1 MHDTY
6 PRFLEE
12 ELDEIT
18 PEEALFHVIPVP
30 LEQTVSYGGGT
41 GKGPSAILRA
51 SSQLEL
57 YDGVSNPSEHGIWT
71 APPVETE
78 GPLSD
83 VVGRIKGV
91 VERSFALGKLPVLL
105 GGEHTVTVGALE
117 ACRAAFGEIG
127 IVQIDAHAD
136 LRDTY
141 EGTPYSH
148 ACVMRRACDMGH
160 TVFQA
165 GIRSLSLPEVA
176 FRKSHP
182 VHYLDARDIA
192 KHGIPEQ
199 MLPDGF
205 PERIWLT
212 IDVDGLDAS
221 VMPATGT
228 PEPGGITWYQCH
240 EIIEKAVSG
249 RRVAGFDVVE
259 LAPVKGLHFPD
270 FTAARLVYDTMGF
283 VSRSA
288 IKESL

>member
-1 MHDTY
+1 MQNKY

-12 ELDEIT
+12 ELDEIA

-41 GKGPSAILRA
+41 GMGPSAILRA
-51 SSQLEL
+51 SSQLEV

-71 APPVETE
+71 AKPVETD
-78 GPLSD
+78 GPLEE
-83 VVGRIKGV
+83 VVRRIEDAVALSMSMGRM
-91 VERSFALGKLPVLL
+91 PVLL
-105 GGEHTVTVGALE
+105 GGEHTVTVGALK
-117 ACRAAFGEIG
+117 ACRAAFGEVG

-148 ACVMRRACDMGH
+148 ACVMKRACDMGH
-160 TVFQA
+160 PVFQA

-176 FRKSHP
+176 FRKTHP
-182 VHYLDARDIA
+182 VHHLDARDIA
-192 KHGIPEQ
+192 KHGIPEE
-199 MLPDGF
+199 MLPEGF

-221 VMPATGT
+221 IMPATGT
-228 PEPGGITWYQCH
+228 PEPGGLSWYQCQ

-249 RRVAGFDVVE
+249 RRVVGFDVVE
-259 LAPVKGLHFPD
+259 LAPIKGLHFPE

-283 VSRSA
+283 ISRRA
-288 IKESL
+288 IMG